1 MFTDKENVLELI
13 ALLRK
18 HGIKHLVLC
27 PGSRNLALI
36 QGFCQAETFNIHP
49 VTDER
54 SAGFYALGIIAAEN
68 EPCAVVVTSGSAL
81 LNLHPAVAEAHYQK
95 LPLLVISADRPQA
108 WIDQMDGQTIH
119 QPFVFKDLT
128 IYSANLPEIKDE
140 ETAWQCNRVINE
152 AILFLNGPT
161 LGPVHLNVPISEP
174 FFDFPVE
181 QLPQPRTIF
190 EYEVELLPKIVAKYK
205 RPWLILGQNSR
216 GPYLS
221 EDDINQLTERFY
233 IFAEHLAN
241 VGDENIPGNTDLVL
255 SLLNRDQKELI
266 APDCV
271 ISFGGHI
278 VSKQLKHFLRGIPV
292 HHYQIS
298 PEKNLVDLFK
308 KLVGK
313 ITCSPEIALHYLKTC
328 PINIEGLYDI
338 HHYSAEI
345 KNIVDQTVIQGWNQL
360 SVLRCVMDYLP
371 DRCTVHLANSSTVRY
386 AQLFSGGSNEIRYR
400 CNRGVNGIEGSLSEA
415 VGAALS
421 TPNEKHV
428 LLIGDLSFFYDMN
441 ALGISGLPSNLLIV
455 LFNNHGG
462 EIFALLP
469 GLKLDPQS
477 DAVVKAT
484 HNLSA
489 RGWARDCGAQYQMV
503 TDLES
508 LRIAL
513 ERFSNSPDGAALLE
527 CSTEQDYDV
536 KVFRAFMS
544 DIRAKFVNQNI

>member
-1 MFTDKENVLELI
+1 MFTDKKNVLELI

-68 EPCAVVVTSGSAL
+68 EPCAVVVTSGTAL
-81 LNLHPAVAEAHYQK
+81 LNLHPAVAEAYYQK
-95 LPLLVISADRPQA
+95 LPLLVISADRPEA
-108 WIDQMDGQTIH
+108 WIGQMDGQTIR
-119 QPFVFKDLT
+119 QPFVFEDLT
-128 IYSANLPEIKDE
+128 VYSANIPEIKDE
-140 ETAWQCNRVINE
+140 ESAWQCNRLINE
-152 AILFLNGPT
+152 AILYLNGPT
-161 LGPVHLNVPISEP
+161 FGPVHLNVPISEP

-181 QLPQPRTIF
+181 QLPQPRTVF
-190 EYEVELLPKIVAKYK
+190 EYEIELLPKIVSKYK
-205 RPWLILGQNSR
+205 RPWLILGQNSL
-216 GPYLS
+216 GPYLN
-221 EDDINQLTERFY
+221 EEDINILTERFF

-241 VGDENIPGNTDLVL
+241 AGDENIFGNTDLVL
-255 SLLNRDQKELI
+255 SILNRDQKELI

-271 ISFGGHI
+271 ITLGGHI
-278 VSKQLKHFLRGIPV
+278 VSKQLKNFLRNIPV

-298 PEKNLVDLFK
+298 PERNLVDLFK

-313 ITCSPEIALHYLKTC
+313 ITCTTEVALKYLKAC
-328 PINIEGLYDI
+328 PINIESLYDI
-338 HHYSAEI
+338 HKYSAEI
-345 KNIVDQTVIQGWNQL
+345 KDITDQTLIQGWNQL

-386 AQLFSGGSNEIRYR
+386 AQMFSSGSNEVRYR

-415 VGAALS
+415 VGAALA

-441 ALGISGLPSNLLIV
+441 ALSISGLPTNLLIV

-469 GLKLDPQS
+469 GLNLDAQS

-484 HNLSA
+484 HNLSP

-503 TDLES
+503 TNMEP

-513 ERFSNSPDGAALLE
+513 ERFSNSIDGGALLE
-527 CSTEQDYDV
+527 CSTEQEFDV
-536 KVFRAFMS
+536 KVYRAFIS
-544 DIRAKFVNQNI
+544 DIRSRFVNQHM